1 MLKSRSRSYSYWIWL
16 LVVFAIIF
24 VDQYSKFLVVER
36 LNLFDRLTLTAFLD
50 FTRLHNTGAAFS
62 IFASDS
68 GWQRWPLT
76 LISAG
81 VGTTLIGWLV
91 RNAAKS
97 PVLLNT
103 AFAMIAG
110 GAIGNL
116 IDRLNQGYVVDFI
129 LFHIGQWHYPT
140 FNVADSCITIGLI
153 LFLIETY
160 RSSKR
165 AKKTTRH

>member
-1 MLKSRSRSYSYWIWL
+1 MLNTRSYSYWIWL
-16 LVVFAIIF
+16 SVVFAIIF

-36 LNLFDRLTLTAFLD
+36 LNLFDRFILTSFLD

-68 GWQRWPLT
+68 GWQRWPLV

-91 RNAAKS
+91 RNASKS
-97 PVLLNT
+97 PVLQNT

-110 GAIGNL
+110 GAIGNM

-129 LFHIGQWHYPT
+129 LFHIGRWHFPA

-160 RSSKR
+160 HSSKQ
-165 AKKTTRH
+165 AEKTSRH

>member
-1 MLKSRSRSYSYWIWL
+1 MLKSRSYSYWIWL

-50 FTRLHNTGAAFS
+50 FIRLHNTGAAFS

-165 AKKTTRH
+165 AKKTTKH

>member
-1 MLKSRSRSYSYWIWL
+1 M
-16 LVVFAIIF
+16 VFAIIF

-129 LFHIGQWHYPT
+129 LFHIGQWHYPA

>member
-1 MLKSRSRSYSYWIWL
+1 MLKSRSYSYWIWL

-129 LFHIGQWHYPT
+129 LFHIGQWYYPT

-153 LFLIETY
+153 LFFIETY

>member
-1 MLKSRSRSYSYWIWL
+1 MLKSRSYSYWIWL

-97 PVLLNT
+97 SVLLNT
-103 AFAMIAG
+103 AFTMIAG

-160 RSSKR
+160 HSSKQ
-165 AKKTTRH
+165 AEKMSRH

>member
-1 MLKSRSRSYSYWIWL
+1 MLKSRSYSYWIWL

-129 LFHIGQWHYPT
+129 LFHIGQWHYPA

>member
-1 MLKSRSRSYSYWIWL
+1 M
-16 LVVFAIIF
+16 VFAIIF

-103 AFAMIAG
+103 AFTMIAG

-129 LFHIGQWHYPT
+129 LFHIGQWHYPA

-160 RSSKR
+160 RSSKQ

>member
-1 MLKSRSRSYSYWIWL
+1 MLKSRSYSYWIWL

-24 VDQYSKFLVVER
+24 VDQYSKYLVAER

-129 LFHIGQWHYPT
+129 LFHIGQWRYPA

-165 AKKTTRH
+165 AKKMTRH

>member
-1 MLKSRSRSYSYWIWL
+1 MLNTRSYSYWIWL
-16 LVVFAIIF
+16 SVVFAIIF
-24 VDQYSKFLVVER
+24 VDQYAKFLVVER
-36 LNLFDRLTLTAFLD
+36 LNLFDRLILTSFLD
-50 FTRLHNTGAAFS
+50 LTRLHNTGAAFS

-68 GWQRWPLT
+68 GWQRWPLV

-81 VGTTLIGWLV
+81 VGATLIGWLV
-91 RNAAKS
+91 RNASKS
-97 PVLLNT
+97 PVLQNT

-129 LFHIGQWHYPT
+129 LFHIGRWHFPA
-140 FNVADSCITIGLI
+140 FNIADSCITIGLI

-160 RSSKR
+160 HSSKQ
-165 AKKTTRH
+165 AEKMSRH

>member
-1 MLKSRSRSYSYWIWL
+1 MLKSRSYSYWIWL

-165 AKKTTRH
+165 EKKTTRH

>member
-1 MLKSRSRSYSYWIWL
+1 MLKSRSYSYWIWL

-24 VDQYSKFLVVER
+24 VDQYAKFMVVER

-129 LFHIGQWHYPT
+129 LFRIGQWHCPA

>member
-1 MLKSRSRSYSYWIWL
+1 MLKSRSYSYWIWL

-24 VDQYSKFLVVER
+24 VDQYSKYLVVER

-165 AKKTTRH
+165 AKKTTKH

>member
-1 MLKSRSRSYSYWIWL
+1 M
-16 LVVFAIIF
+16 
-24 VDQYSKFLVVER
+24 
-36 LNLFDRLTLTAFLD
+36 FDRLTLTAFLD
-50 FTRLHNTGAAFS
+50 FTQLHNTGAAFS

>member
-1 MLKSRSRSYSYWIWL
+1 MLKSRSYSYWIWL

-153 LFLIETY
+153 LFFIETY

-165 AKKTTRH
+165 AKKTTKH

>member
-1 MLKSRSRSYSYWIWL
+1 MLNTRSYSYWIWL
-16 LVVFAIIF
+16 SVVFAIIF

-36 LNLFDRLTLTAFLD
+36 LNLFDRLILTSFLD
-50 FTRLHNTGAAFS
+50 LTRLHNTGAAFS

-68 GWQRWPLT
+68 GWQRWPLV

-91 RNAAKS
+91 RNASKS
-97 PVLLNT
+97 PVLQNT

-129 LFHIGQWHYPT
+129 LLHIGQWHFPA

-160 RSSKR
+160 HSSKQ
-165 AKKTTRH
+165 AEKMSRH

>member
-1 MLKSRSRSYSYWIWL
+1 MLNTRSYSYWIWL
-16 LVVFAIIF
+16 SVVFAIIF
-24 VDQYSKFLVVER
+24 VDQYAKFLVVER
-36 LNLFDRLTLTAFLD
+36 LNLFDRLILTSFLD
-50 FTRLHNTGAAFS
+50 LTRLHNTGAAFS

-68 GWQRWPLT
+68 GWQRWPLV

-81 VGTTLIGWLV
+81 VGATLIGWLV
-91 RNAAKS
+91 RNASKS
-97 PVLLNT
+97 PVLQNT

-129 LFHIGQWHYPT
+129 LLHIGQWHFPA

-153 LFLIETY
+153 LFLTETY
-160 RSSKR
+160 HSSKQ
-165 AKKTTRH
+165 AEKMSRH

>member
-1 MLKSRSRSYSYWIWL
+1 M
-16 LVVFAIIF
+16 VFAIIF

-103 AFAMIAG
+103 ALAMIAG

-129 LFHIGQWHYPT
+129 LFHIGQWRYPA

-165 AKKTTRH
+165 AKKMTRH

>member
-1 MLKSRSRSYSYWIWL
+1 MLNTRSYSYWIWL
-16 LVVFAIIF
+16 SVVFAIIF

-36 LNLFDRLTLTAFLD
+36 LNLFDRLILTSFLD
-50 FTRLHNTGAAFS
+50 LTRLHNTGAAFS

-68 GWQRWPLT
+68 GWQRWPLV

-91 RNAAKS
+91 RNASKS
-97 PVLLNT
+97 PVLQNT

-129 LFHIGQWHYPT
+129 LFHIGQWHFPA
-140 FNVADSCITIGLI
+140 FNIADSCITIGLI

-160 RSSKR
+160 YSSKQ
-165 AKKTTRH
+165 AEKMSRH

>member
-1 MLKSRSRSYSYWIWL
+1 MLKSRSYSYWIWL

-129 LFHIGQWHYPT
+129 LFHIGQWYYPT

>member
-1 MLKSRSRSYSYWIWL
+1 MLNTRSYSYWIWL
-16 LVVFAIIF
+16 SVVFAIIF

-36 LNLFDRLTLTAFLD
+36 LNLFDRLILTSFLD
-50 FTRLHNTGAAFS
+50 LTRLHNTGAAFS

-68 GWQRWPLT
+68 GWQRWPLV

-91 RNAAKS
+91 RNASKS
-97 PVLLNT
+97 PVLQNT

-129 LFHIGQWHYPT
+129 LFNIGQWHFPA

-160 RSSKR
+160 HSSKQ
-165 AKKTTRH
+165 AEKMSRH

>member
-1 MLKSRSRSYSYWIWL
+1 MLNTRSYSYWIWL
-16 LVVFAIIF
+16 SVVFAIIF
-24 VDQYSKFLVVER
+24 IDQYSKFLVVEQ
-36 LNLFDRLTLTAFLD
+36 LNLFDRLILTSFLD
-50 FTRLHNTGAAFS
+50 LTRLHNTGAAFS

-68 GWQRWPLT
+68 GWQRWPLV

-91 RNAAKS
+91 RNASKS
-97 PVLLNT
+97 PVLQNT

-129 LFHIGQWHYPT
+129 LLHIGQWHFPA

-160 RSSKR
+160 HSSKQ
-165 AKKTTRH
+165 AEKMSRH

>member
-1 MLKSRSRSYSYWIWL
+1 MLKSRSYSYWIWL

-153 LFLIETY
+153 LFLIDTY

-165 AKKTTRH
+165 AKKTTKH

>member
-1 MLKSRSRSYSYWIWL
+1 MLNTRSYSYWIWL
-16 LVVFAIIF
+16 SVVFAIIF

-36 LNLFDRLTLTAFLD
+36 LNLFDRLILTSFLD
-50 FTRLHNTGAAFS
+50 LTRLHNTGAAFS

-68 GWQRWPLT
+68 GWQRWPLV

-91 RNAAKS
+91 RNASKS
-97 PVLLNT
+97 PVLQNT

-110 GAIGNL
+110 GAIGNM

-129 LFHIGQWHYPT
+129 LFHIGRWHFPA

-160 RSSKR
+160 HSSKQ
-165 AKKTTRH
+165 AEKTSRH

>member
-1 MLKSRSRSYSYWIWL
+1 MLKSRNYSYWIWL

-36 LNLFDRLTLTAFLD
+36 LNLFDRFTLTAFLD
-50 FTRLHNTGAAFS
+50 LTRLHNTGAAFS
-62 IFASDS
+62 MFASDS

-129 LFHIGQWHYPT
+129 LFHIGQWHYPA

>member
-1 MLKSRSRSYSYWIWL
+1 MLKSRSYSYWIWL

-153 LFLIETY
+153 LFFIETY

>member
-1 MLKSRSRSYSYWIWL
+1 MLKSKSYSYWIWL

-129 LFHIGQWHYPT
+129 LFHIGQWRYPA

-165 AKKTTRH
+165 EKKITRH

>member
-1 MLKSRSRSYSYWIWL
+1 MLNTRSYSYWIWL
-16 LVVFAIIF
+16 SVVLAIVF
-24 VDQYSKFLVVER
+24 VDQYSKFLVVEK
-36 LNLFDRLTLTAFLD
+36 LNLFDRLIVTSFLD
-50 FTRLHNTGAAFS
+50 LTRLHNTGAAFS
-62 IFASDS
+62 MFAFDS
-68 GWQRWPLT
+68 GWQRWPLV

-81 VGTTLIGWLV
+81 VGTILIGWLV
-91 RNAAKS
+91 RNASKS
-97 PVLLNT
+97 PVLQNT

-129 LFHIGQWHYPT
+129 FFHIGQWHFPA

-160 RSSKR
+160 HSSKQ
-165 AKKTTRH
+165 AEKMSRH